1 MRASKL
7 RKITERKEAGM
18 KKALSKKAL
27 VQEAAFWAGI
37 KKASTGAPG
46 SVCHK

>member
-1 MRASKL
+1 
-7 RKITERKEAGM
+7 M

-27 VQEAAFWAGI
+27 VQEDAFWAGT